1 MSIEQYSLNIK
12 KYIDTLPT
20 TNILIVY
27 FTNSRNNKTITDP
40 YIVEDV
46 QITKI
51 DNKEWFVNTSPS
63 GKWSNVYKQ
72 NSLICIVKR
81 MDTNVVSISTKFTNS
96 FEQIGSGIT
105 CEEGII
111 GDHLTIGLTEFNNR
125 HMLDTHTTTYTED
138 PKKLSNFI
146 IEHPIKCIIDLHESL
161 NKDTKCLSKQGKE
174 SNYLYI
180 NKYKDEPEILPIIEY
195 FKNIAN
201 TKIESGIRG
210 GTFIINNGK
219 KHYLKKNSSIRGGA
233 ITERVQNIIDMI
245 YDKLIRHVLN
255 SIRMPNSLP
264 VNASMI
270 YDTQNYFELNNPVL
284 VIIYDIEEADRRL
297 MFYLNL
303 EHVNMA
309 YEYEELSKLD
319 LNRNTPA
326 DNYKKRCSDELE
338 QQREIHIRTVRA
350 VAI

>member
-72 NSLICIVKR
+72 NS
-81 MDTNVVSISTKFTNS
+81 
-96 FEQIGSGIT
+96 
-105 CEEGII
+105 I

-174 SNYLYI
+174 TNHLYI
-180 NKYKDEPEILPIIEY
+180 NKYKDEPEILPIIGY

-210 GTFIINNGK
+210 G
-219 KHYLKKNSSIRGGA
+219 A
-233 ITERVQNIIDMI
+233 ISERVQNIIDMI

>member
-72 NSLICIVKR
+72 NS
-81 MDTNVVSISTKFTNS
+81 
-96 FEQIGSGIT
+96 
-105 CEEGII
+105 I

-174 SNYLYI
+174 TNHLYI

-210 GTFIINNGK
+210 G
-219 KHYLKKNSSIRGGA
+219 A
-233 ITERVQNIIDMI
+233 ISERVQNIIDMI

>member
-72 NSLICIVKR
+72 NS
-81 MDTNVVSISTKFTNS
+81 
-96 FEQIGSGIT
+96 
-105 CEEGII
+105 I

-174 SNYLYI
+174 SNHLYI

-210 GTFIINNGK
+210 G
-219 KHYLKKNSSIRGGA
+219 A
-233 ITERVQNIIDMI
+233 ISERVQNIIDMI

>member
-72 NSLICIVKR
+72 NS
-81 MDTNVVSISTKFTNS
+81 
-96 FEQIGSGIT
+96 
-105 CEEGII
+105 I

-174 SNYLYI
+174 SNHLYI

-284 VIIYDIEEADRRL
+284 VIIYDIEEADRRDVL
-297 MFYLNL
+297 F
-303 EHVNMA
+303 
-309 YEYEELSKLD
+309 KF
-319 LNRNTPA
+319 
-326 DNYKKRCSDELE
+326 
-338 QQREIHIRTVRA
+338 RTC
-350 VAI
+350 

>member
-27 FTNSRNNKTITDP
+27 FTNSRNDKTITDP

-72 NSLICIVKR
+72 NS
-81 MDTNVVSISTKFTNS
+81 
-96 FEQIGSGIT
+96 
-105 CEEGII
+105 I

-174 SNYLYI
+174 TNHLYI
-180 NKYKDEPEILPIIEY
+180 NKYKDEPEILPIIGY

-210 GTFIINNGK
+210 G
-219 KHYLKKNSSIRGGA
+219 A
-233 ITERVQNIIDMI
+233 ISERVQNIIDMI

>member
-72 NSLICIVKR
+72 NS
-81 MDTNVVSISTKFTNS
+81 
-96 FEQIGSGIT
+96 
-105 CEEGII
+105 I

-174 SNYLYI
+174 TNHLYI
-180 NKYKDEPEILPIIEY
+180 NKYKDEPEILPIIGY

-210 GTFIINNGK
+210 G
-219 KHYLKKNSSIRGGA
+219 A
-233 ITERVQNIIDMI
+233 ISERVQNIIDMI

-338 QQREIHIRTVRA
+338 QQREIHIRTVLA

>member
-210 GTFIINNGK
+210 G
-219 KHYLKKNSSIRGGA
+219 A
-233 ITERVQNIIDMI
+233 ISERVQNIIDMI

-338 QQREIHIRTVRA
+338 QQREIHIRTVLA

>member
-72 NSLICIVKR
+72 NS
-81 MDTNVVSISTKFTNS
+81 
-96 FEQIGSGIT
+96 
-105 CEEGII
+105 I

-174 SNYLYI
+174 SNHLYI
-180 NKYKDEPEILPIIEY
+180 NKYKDEPEILPIIGY

-210 GTFIINNGK
+210 G
-219 KHYLKKNSSIRGGA
+219 A
-233 ITERVQNIIDMI
+233 ISERVQNIIDMI